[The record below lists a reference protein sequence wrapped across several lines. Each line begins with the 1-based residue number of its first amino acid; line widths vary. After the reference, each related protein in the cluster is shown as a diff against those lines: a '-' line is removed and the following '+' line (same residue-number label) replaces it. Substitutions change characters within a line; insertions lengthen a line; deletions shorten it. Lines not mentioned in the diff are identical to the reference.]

1 MCDVT
6 GLTPGMW
13 TWITWVRRLLPVSPK
28 VTIFPLWLRN
38 TVREMHPDSANP
50 ISPETFAT
58 NLSSY

>member
-1 MCDVT
+1 M
-6 GLTPGMW
+6 
-13 TWITWVRRLLPVSPK
+13 TWVRRLLPVSPK

-38 TVREMHPDSANP
+38 TFREMHPDSANP